1 MAITNY
7 TELKSNIADWL
18 NRDDLTS
25 VIPTFISLAE
35 KQMNRSV
42 RHYKMI
48 VRKEATLDTHYT
60 ALPNDWLETVRLHIA
75 SGETHRLSL
84 VSLDDMIELRE
95 KSGNTAGRPR
105 YYAHVGNSIEVYPTP
120 DSTYSMEL
128 MYYQTISTLSST
140 NTSNWLLEVGPDAYL
155 YGALLQAAPYLAE
168 DSRIEVWGGLY
179 SSAIQALNN
188 TSDASRDSGSG
199 LKMRFVSH

>member
-7 TELKSNIADWL
+7 TELQSSIADWL
-18 NRDDLTS
+18 NRDDLTT

-35 KQMNRSV
+35 KQMNRAV
-42 RHYKMI
+42 RHYRMI
-48 VRKEATLDTHYT
+48 TRKQATLDTHYT
-60 ALPNDWLETVRLHIA
+60 TLPDDWLETVRLNIA

-84 VSLDDMIELRE
+84 VSLDDMVELRE

-105 YYAHVGNSIEVYPTP
+105 YYSHVANTLEVYPTP

-128 MYYQTISTLSST
+128 MYYQKISVLSSG
-140 NTSNWLLEVGPDAYL
+140 NTSNWLLEEAPDAYL

-168 DSRIEVWGGLY
+168 DNRIEVWGGLY
-179 SSAIQALNN
+179 TSAIQALNN
-188 TSDASRDSGSG
+188 SSEASRNSGSG

>member
-7 TELKSNIADWL
+7 TELKSTIADWL

-35 KQMNRSV
+35 HQMERSV

-48 VRKEATLDTHYT
+48 VRKAALLDTQYT
-60 ALPNDWLETVRLHIA
+60 DLPNDWLETIRVHLT
-75 SGETHRLSL
+75 SGDTHRLEL
-84 VSLDDMIELRE
+84 VSLDDMVELRE

-105 YYAHVGNSIEVYPTP
+105 YYAHIGDTIEVYPTP
-120 DSTYSMEL
+120 DSSYDIEL
-128 MYYQTISTLSST
+128 MYYQKIFTLST
-140 NTSNWLLEVGPDAYL
+140 GNTSNWLLDRAPDAYL
-155 YGALLQAAPYLAE
+155 YGALLAASPYLSE
-168 DSRIEVWGGLY
+168 DERIEVWGGLY
-179 SSAIQALNN
+179 SSAINALNN

>member
-7 TELKSNIADWL
+7 TELKSTIADWL

-35 KQMNRSV
+35 HQMERSV

-48 VRKEATLDTHYT
+48 VRKSALLDTQYT
-60 ALPNDWLETVRLHIA
+60 TLPNDWIETIRVHLT
-75 SGETHRLSL
+75 SGDTHRLEL
-84 VSLDDMIELRE
+84 VSLDDMVELRE

-105 YYAHVGNSIEVYPTP
+105 YYAHIGEALEAYPTP
-120 DSTYSMEL
+120 DSTYDMEL
-128 MYYQTISTLSST
+128 MYYQKINPLNSST
-140 NTSNWLLEVGPDAYL
+140 TSNWLLDIAPDAYL
-155 YGALLQAAPYLAE
+155 YGSLLAAAPYLAE
-168 DSRIEVWGGLY
+168 DNRIEVWGGLY

>member
-48 VRKEATLDTHYT
+48 VRKTAVLDTQYST
-60 ALPNDWLETVRLHIA
+60 LPTDWLETVRVSLT
-75 SGETHRLSL
+75 SGETHRLTL

-95 KSGNTAGRPR
+95 KSGDTAGRPR
-105 YYAHVGNSIEVYPTP
+105 YYSHVADTIEVYPTP
-120 DSTYSMEL
+120 DATYTIEL
-128 MYYQTISTLSST
+128 MYYNDIPALTAS
-140 NTSNWLLEVGPDAYL
+140 NTTNWLIDVAPDAYL
-155 YGALLQAAPYLAE
+155 YGSLLQAAPYLAE

-188 TSDASRDSGSG
+188 TSEASRDSGSG
-199 LKMRFVSH
+199 LKMRFVSY